1 LPIEKEPIMAKTEV
15 VVKENTAVAIADD
28 VYSQDAGS
36 GFEETSQESYAIP
49 FLSILQSGSPQVK
62 KSDGAYIKGAEE
74 GMLFNS
80 VTQECYG
87 EEGVEVIPCHY
98 TQRFIEWGT
107 RESGGGFFGEH
118 LPSDPIC
125 STTTRDEKGRNLLP
139 NGHALNDTRNHY
151 VLIRRN
157 GQLSPAIMSLSST
170 QIKASKQWMSM
181 MQGIKQKNPATGMF
195 EIAPM
200 FSHAYKINTVAQS
213 NDKGSWFG
221 YKFTMVGKVTDTAE
235 YEEAKSFNHIV
246 KSGLAKVERK
256 METEAASNEAKEKF

>member
-1 LPIEKEPIMAKTEV
+1 MAKTEV
-15 VVKENTAVAIADD
+15 AVKVENTSVSIPDD
-28 VYSQDAGS
+28 IYSQDAGS

-80 VTQECYG
+80 VTQEFHG

-98 TQRFIEWGT
+98 TQRFIEWKT
-107 RESGGGFFGEH
+107 RENGGGFVGEH
-118 LPSDPIC
+118 LPSDPLIGQ
-125 STTTRDEKGRNLLP
+125 TVRDEKGRNLTP
-139 NGHALNDTRNHY
+139 AGNTLNDTRNHY

-170 QIKASKQWMSM
+170 QLKASKQWMSM

-200 FSHAYKINTVAQS
+200 FSHAYRVTTVPQS

-221 YKFTMVGKVTDTAE
+221 YKFTMVGKVTDMAE
-235 YEEAKSFNHIV
+235 YEEAKAFNHIV
-246 KSGLAKVERK
+246 KSGMAKVERN
-256 METEAASNEAKEKF
+256 MAVESASNEKEKF